1 LAGRAQTE
9 IIFKDKSMSIRY
21 LAVELYRCEQKVQ
34 ELEKKLVQLGQQA
47 SSERVGL
54 EAELFQA
61 KKERDHYKALLDAKK
76 DAPLPI

>member
-1 LAGRAQTE
+1 
-9 IIFKDKSMSIRY
+9 MSIRY

-54 EAELFQA
+54 EAALFQA

-76 DAPLPI
+76 DPPLPI